1 MIRTEVES
9 SSVAAESIMQRQ
21 NRFSMKSAIALIF
34 SDRLFV
40 GKAGKDANTLVRRT
54 GFRTKL
60 ERFLVCN
67 DTLLKYYFDTLDIGW
82 LICSYGSTRYTVLI
96 RPKLAFVEKLIELQ
110 VQSVTVD
117 TSPVAQS

>member
-1 MIRTEVES
+1 MGQQRRDLHRTPLG
-9 SSVAAESIMQRQ
+9 AQ
-21 NRFSMKSAIALIF
+21 NGTRRHATPTAF
-34 SDRLFV
+34 FV
-40 GKAGKDANTLVRRT
+40 VFHAFLGKAGKDAKTLVRRT